1 MKNKAVCFTGH
12 REIPQRDI
20 KSIENKLD
28 LVIEKLIKEGYKD
41 FFTGG
46 AEGFDTLAA
55 LSVIRA
61 MEKDMSVNLHLA
73 FPYRKDPPKDI
84 EKRLIYDK
92 ILNFASTVTYIRENY
107 APTCFHERNRF
118 MVDNSEVCVFYLT
131 KATGG
136 TYYTAKYASD
146 NGKNVINILRTV

>member
-12 REIPQRDI
+12 REIPQGDI
-20 KSIENKLD
+20 KKIENKLD
-28 LVIEKLIKEGYKD
+28 IVVNSLISDGYKD
-41 FFTGG
+41 FYTGG

-73 FPYRKDPPKDI
+73 FPYRKNPPNDI
-84 EKRLIYDK
+84 EKRLQYDK
-92 ILNFASTVTYIRENY
+92 ILNMATTVTYVNEKY
-107 APTCFHERNRF
+107 WKFCFHERNRF
-118 MVDNSEVCVFYLT
+118 MVNNTDICVFYLT
-131 KATGG
+131 KASGG

-146 NGKNVINILRTV
+146 NGKKVINILRTV

>member
-1 MKNKAVCFTGH
+1 MENKAVCFTGH
-12 REIPQRDI
+12 REIPQGDI

-28 LVIEKLIKEGYKD
+28 LVIERLILDGYKD
-41 FFTGG
+41 FYTGG

-61 MEKDMSVNLHLA
+61 MEKDMSVNLHIA
-73 FPYRKDPPKDI
+73 FPYRKSPPMDI
-84 EKRLIYDK
+84 EKRIQYDK
-92 ILNFASTVTYIRENY
+92 ILNLASTVTYIKEKY
-107 APTCFHERNRF
+107 SPTCFHERNRF
-118 MVDNSEVCVFYLT
+118 MVDNSDVCVFYLT

-146 NGKNVINILRTV
+146 HGKKVINILRTV

>member
-12 REIPQRDI
+12 REIPKGDI

-28 LVIEKLIKEGYKD
+28 IVVKRLILEGYKD
-41 FFTGG
+41 FYAGG
-46 AEGFDTLAA
+46 ADGFDTLAA

-61 MEKDMSVNLHLA
+61 MEYDMSVNLHLA
-73 FPYRKDPPKDI
+73 FPYRKSPPENM
-84 EKRLIYDK
+84 EKRLMHDK
-92 ILNFASTVTYIRENY
+92 IMNMASTVTYISEKYR
-107 APTCFHERNRF
+107 PTCFHERNRF

-146 NGKNVINILRTV
+146 NGKKVINILRTV